1 VLLVDNKG
9 KTSHVRSFFRLEVQ
23 VHSRN
28 RHDAPWQRYMQ
39 VFIKSATF
47 RSPLQA
53 TLLFRRGARACA
65 VEKVFFVLLA
75 FCCLQFLTTNAQTN
89 PSTGTVR
96 GILLLLGPD
105 SAAYDHDQAKNYRDR
120 RDREN
125 GQRCRYRTAES
136 RLIPSAPWCTERRWP
151 QRAVEGTDIAVADM
165 TTSSASPMR

>member
-1 VLLVDNKG
+1 MNGHGGMVRRTSGLTARVLRRRANEKLSARHLRFASRWRSVRQKLAAYVLLVDNKG

-28 RHDAPWQRYMQ
+28 RHDAPWQPYMQ

-75 FCCLQFLTTNAQTN
+75 VCCLQPLTTNAQTN
-89 PSTGTVR
+89 PST
-96 GILLLLGPD
+96 
-105 SAAYDHDQAKNYRDR
+105 
-120 RDREN
+120 
-125 GQRCRYRTAES
+125 
-136 RLIPSAPWCTERRWP
+136 
-151 QRAVEGTDIAVADM
+151 
-165 TTSSASPMR
+165 